1 MYPPFAISPE
11 LCILPGAHLH
21 PFLFGQRTPCRA
33 ASGECKPSNRPGG
46 PDSQPPGC
54 GRPQLGLTLA
64 CIPPLRLCPPPLP
77 GLDFTLAGLR
87 TSHSAPPP
95 PHPHSRVFEESSVY
109 SLASTRLLV
118 GPVVTRTL
126 RPSIKT
132 SAFIPSPPSNRRVL
146 GPQSS
151 PLINLARPEKLASF
165 WEIPALPPQDSSDR
179 SPYLFLTGP
188 SSLPTMEV
196 PPRWLTVLAHSSK
209 IPPLS
214 LHCKPVAEAGW
225 ASPGSAPGASLP
237 GARRPRL
244 ALAAQSHHGAAGE
257 GSARGSRGL

>member
-1 MYPPFAISPE
+1 MM
-11 LCILPGAHLH
+11 
-21 PFLFGQRTPCRA
+21 
-33 ASGECKPSNRPGG
+33 PSNRPGG

-64 CIPPLRLCPPPLP
+64 CIPPLRLCPSPLA

-87 TSHSAPPP
+87 TSHSAPD
-95 PHPHSRVFEESSVY
+95 SRVFEESSVY
-109 SLASTRLLV
+109 SVASTPLLV

-126 RPSIKT
+126 RPSLKA
-132 SAFIPSPPSNRRVL
+132 SAFIPPPPSNRRGL

-151 PLINLARPEKLASF
+151 PLISLARPEKLSSSR
-165 WEIPALPPQDSSDR
+165 EIPALPLQDSSDR
-179 SPYLFLTGP
+179 SPYWFLTGP
-188 SSLPTMEV
+188 ASLPSRSR
-196 PPRWLTVLAHSSK
+196 PHWLTVLAHSSK

-214 LHCKPVAEAGW
+214 LHCKPVAKAGW

-237 GARRPRL
+237 GASRPRL